1 MGGPAAGRHG
11 MNEERCDV
19 AIIGAGPAGA
29 TAAGL
34 LAAKGRRV
42 LLIDRAKF
50 PRPAPC
56 AGWLS
61 SGAIPLL
68 QELGIGTK
76 PITDR
81 AFRDVT
87 FYRADFSQ
95 KAKPAFAE
103 PAGFLIDR
111 KRFDHELVRAAV
123 RAGATLVE
131 GAAAAKLKL
140 KESAVIV
147 ELANQRRLESR
158 LLLIAAGR
166 GSELLERAGIPLRS
180 AVTPLW
186 IAQVEAEVPRAVAP
200 KTPYVGIVLGL
211 DQSGSF
217 ALCCVGPERLSLG
230 VNWMGESREV
240 IPTLVRV
247 CGQMFGHGAV
257 PVDLSQQA
265 ATATVIRSPASAAL
279 DMDTHVGKHTLVIG
293 EAGGFIAAVSSE
305 GIYPAMW
312 SAQIASQVAHEALD
326 SVHSQDA
333 LMSFD
338 SQWRMK
344 MADYLRS
351 PHTDIQFLL
360 PLIFT
365 NQPMAD
371 RMGAAFFHGENI

>member
-1 MGGPAAGRHG
+1 MTD
-11 MNEERCDV
+11 ERYDV

-29 TAAGL
+29 TAAAL

-42 LLIDRAKF
+42 VLIDRSKF

-61 SGAIPLL
+61 SGAMPLL
-68 QELGIGTK
+68 QKLGIDTK
-76 PITDR
+76 PIADR

-95 KAKPAFAE
+95 RAKPAFTE
-103 PAGFLIDR
+103 PAGYLIDR
-111 KRFDHELVRAAV
+111 MRFDHELVRAAA
-123 RAGATLVE
+123 RAGTTFLE
-131 GAAAAKLKL
+131 GKAAAKFKL
-140 KESAVIV
+140 KESAVVV
-147 ELANQRRLESR
+147 ELADQSQLESR
-158 LLLIAAGR
+158 LLMLAAGR
-166 GSELLERAGIPLRS
+166 GSELLARVGIPLRA
-180 AVTPLW
+180 AVLPLW
-186 IAQVEAEVPRAVAP
+186 IAQVVAEVPPAVAP

-211 DQSGSF
+211 DQAGSF
-217 ALCCVGPERLSLG
+217 AMCCVGPERLSLG
-230 VNWMGESREV
+230 VNWMGESRQV
-240 IPTLVRV
+240 VPTLARV
-247 CGQMFGHGAV
+247 CRQMFEHGAV
-257 PVDLSQQA
+257 PVDLSSQA
-265 ATATVIRSPASAAL
+265 ATAQVIRSPASAAL
-279 DMDTHVGKHTLVIG
+279 DMETHVGKHTLVIG
-293 EAGGFIAAVSSE
+293 ESGGFIAAASSE

-312 SAQIASQVAHEALD
+312 SGQIAADVADEALD

-371 RMGAAFFHGENI
+371 RMGAAFFRGENI